1 MRGWSGRTRA
11 ISRKTVSPPTP
22 LSKMP
27 MADGRSPLAVTSLL
41 GERPTANGEL
51 FRAVRPD
58 TRTALSFDSV
68 LLDLLVEVRPR
79 RVDRLRGLGD
89 VPAVLAQF
97 REDERFLCFV
107 LEVLQLGKMHRA
119 ADDLRGGAEEFG
131 RQIGNVDRVCRHHD
145 HQPLDHVA
153 QLADVAAPLR
163 VLQCAQ
169 RGGRELLLVLVVIL
183 RKERREMLRKNL
195 DVMAPL
201 VNLRSFVWSTR
212 PSVVGGL
219 AE

>member
-27 MADGRSPLAVTSLL
+27 MAAFVLRCSFFVPLE
-41 GERPTANGEL
+41 ERGTDNEEL
-51 FRAVRPD
+51 FRPVRPD
-58 TRTALSFDSV
+58 TRTALSFDPV
-68 LLDLLVEVRPR
+68 LLDFLVEVRPR

-97 REDERFLCFV
+97 REDERFLRFV

-119 ADDLRGGAEEFG
+119 ADDLRSGAEEFG

-145 HQPLDHVA
+145 
-153 QLADVAAPLR
+153 
-163 VLQCAQ
+163 
-169 RGGRELLLVLVVIL
+169 
-183 RKERREMLRKNL
+183 
-195 DVMAPL
+195 
-201 VNLRSFVWSTR
+201 
-212 PSVVGGL
+212 
-219 AE
+219 